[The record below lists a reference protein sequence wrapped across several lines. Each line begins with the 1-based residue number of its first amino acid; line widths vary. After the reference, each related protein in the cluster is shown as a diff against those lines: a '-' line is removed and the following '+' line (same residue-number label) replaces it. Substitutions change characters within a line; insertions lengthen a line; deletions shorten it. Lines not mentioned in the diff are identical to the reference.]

1 MPLSHHHILFAVLGR
16 TPQILTETLYAL
28 CVLRRIPIHEVWAV
42 STHEGRQDAIQ
53 KLLDP
58 VHGQL
63 YQLQQDYPAACGQVR
78 FAPEN
83 IIVAEDHLMPIPDI
97 RTRQHSETFLEL
109 ILRELW
115 KKTADPNL
123 VLHCSLAGGRK
134 TMSTYLALALQLLAR
149 PQDALYHVLVD
160 PPELE
165 HHGGFY
171 YPPPRATPI
180 VLGDGRTLD
189 AGDAHIDLIDIPFI
203 RLRERMQI
211 DPNQSPAGYRQLLEW
226 VQSNLDQSL
235 VLPQL
240 LLDVKKH
247 ALRIGKSEIF
257 LQPQRFCL
265 YWYFAGR
272 SHNRPRHV
280 QVEDYHAYF
289 EPAQSPYFSV
299 ALREGL
305 LQRFD
310 RLDPSGQMRASFVE
324 KVLEK
329 GELPM
334 SWVLQTRARIN
345 SQIRRE
351 LLPSYLVPFYMI
363 SAEGKRGRKCYGI
376 KLDGQKISIMEAV
389 PG

>member
-1 MPLSHHHILFAVLGR
+1 MRLSHHHILFAVLGR

-28 CVLRRIPIHEVWAV
+28 CVVRRIPIHEVWAV

-171 YPPPRATPI
+171 YPPPCATPI

-189 AGDAHIDLIDIPFI
+189 AGNAHIDLIDIPFI

-211 DPNQSPAGYRQLLEW
+211 YPNQSPAGYRQLLEW

-240 LLDVKKH
+240 LLDVKNMPCASAK
-247 ALRIGKSEIF
+247 AKSFCSRSASACIGTLPGAAATGPDMFRWRITTLTSSRRKVRIS
-257 LQPQRFCL
+257 
-265 YWYFAGR
+265 
-272 SHNRPRHV
+272 
-280 QVEDYHAYF
+280 VERCARGCCNASTGSI
-289 EPAQSPYFSV
+289 PAARCARVLSKKFWKK
-299 ALREGL
+299 
-305 LQRFD
+305 
-310 RLDPSGQMRASFVE
+310 ASC
-324 KVLEK
+324 
-329 GELPM
+329 P
-334 SWVLQTRARIN
+334 
-345 SQIRRE
+345 
-351 LLPSYLVPFYMI
+351 
-363 SAEGKRGRKCYGI
+363 
-376 KLDGQKISIMEAV
+376 
-389 PG
+389 